1 MARPRAP
8 DHDAQRQRILSAA
21 VQAFSQS
28 GYANASMSRLAAA
41 CETSKATLYHY
52 FPNKEALLF
61 EALDRYTRK
70 LLEIAER
77 TLAAEPRGEPALR
90 ALVRALMLEYRHS
103 RAVHVSLLQDVKY
116 LGHAQAGQIREQERR
131 IVDRFAEALDAV
143 APGAMAGPRRKPLV
157 MAMLGSL
164 NFTFAWLRPDGAMG
178 PLEYA
183 DMVVDL
189 WLDGLRREARAEPA
203 ETRPGWTEAD
213 GREYPWGQTK
223 TRRG

>member
-8 DHDAQRQRILSAA
+8 DHDAQRQRILAAA
-21 VQAFSQS
+21 VRAFSQS

-41 CETSKATLYHY
+41 CETSKASLYHY

-70 LLEIAER
+70 LLVIAEGV
-77 TLAAEPRGEPALR
+77 LAAEAPGEPALR

-103 RAVHVSLLQDVKY
+103 HAVHVSLLQDVKY
-116 LGHAQAGQIREQERR
+116 LGTAQARRIREQERR
-131 IVDRFAEALDAV
+131 IVERFADALAAAV
-143 APGAMAGPRRKPLV
+143 PHAIAGPRRKPLV

-178 PLEYA
+178 PEEYA

-189 WLDGLRREARAEPA
+189 WLDGLRGTAGHPA
-203 ETRPGWTEAD
+203 GAHRPA
-213 GREYPWGQTK
+213 
-223 TRRG
+223 

>member
-8 DHDAQRQRILSAA
+8 DHETQRQRILSAA
-21 VQAFSQS
+21 VHAFSQS

-41 CETSKATLYHY
+41 CDTSKATLYHY
-52 FPNKEALLF
+52 FPSKEALLF

-70 LLEIAER
+70 LLAIAER
-77 TLAAEPRGEPALR
+77 VLAVEAPGEPALR

-103 RAVHVSLLQDVKY
+103 HAVHVSLLQDVKY
-116 LGHAQAGQIREQERR
+116 LGAAQARRILDQERH
-131 IVDRFAEALDAV
+131 IVERFADALAAAV
-143 APGAMAGPRRKPLV
+143 PQAIAGPRRKPLV

-178 PLEYA
+178 PEEYA

-189 WLDGLRREARAEPA
+189 WLDGLRGKEARPPA
-203 ETRPGWTEAD
+203 AAGAR
-213 GREYPWGQTK
+213 
-223 TRRG
+223 